1 MRISRLRLLVLLIAV
16 SLVVIAP
23 PAYCAGYPDHNIQM
37 IIPYVAGATGDIT
50 ARLLIEEMQ
59 KSLGVKIIPNNK
71 PGAASVLGTDAA
83 VRSKKDGYTLL
94 YSSASA
100 IIYAPIT
107 SPDIVHYNAFK
118 DLEPLGFHYWF
129 PQGIAVKSD
138 APWNSFTELIDYAR
152 KNPGK
157 LRVSTVG
164 VSSTPH
170 IMLEMIQD
178 ITGAKFT
185 HVPFEGGE
193 SVITALLGN
202 HVEVCCDGY
211 AKFKPHTD
219 AGKLKILL
227 ISKKLPFAPGIPTIA
242 EVGYKNETLPGTWYA
257 MYAPAGIPEDVRKV
271 LIPAVE
277 KAVKATKA
285 RIDQMGSIGEYKTPA
300 ETMKLQEEEYKR
312 AYDIAVK
319 VGLRKK

>member
-1 MRISRLRLLVLLIAV
+1 MRLYRLFLLALFLFAG
-16 SLVVIAP
+16 SGMIAP
-23 PAYCAGYPDHNIQM
+23 SASFATYPDHNIQL
-37 IIPYVAGATGDIT
+37 IVPYVAGATGDIT
-50 ARLLIEEMQ
+50 ARLLIEELQ
-59 KSLGVKIIPNNK
+59 KTLGVKIIPNNK

-107 SPDIVHYNAFK
+107 SPDVVHYNAFK
-118 DLEPLGFHYWF
+118 DLEPLGFHYFF
-129 PQGIAVKSD
+129 PQGIAVRSD
-138 APWNSFTELIDYAR
+138 APWNSFNELIDYAK

-178 ITGAKFT
+178 ITGARFT

-202 HVEVCCDGY
+202 HVEVTCDGY
-211 AKFKPHTD
+211 AKFKPHMD
-219 AGKLKILL
+219 AGKMKMLL
-227 ISKKLPFAPGIPTIA
+227 ISKKFPTLPNVPTIA
-242 EVGYKNETLPGTWYA
+242 EVGYKGETLPGTWYA
-257 MYAPAGIPEDVRKV
+257 VYAPAGIPEEARKV
-271 LIPAVE
+271 LIPAIE

-285 RIDQMGSIGEYKTPA
+285 KIDQMGSIGEYRTPA

>member
-1 MRISRLRLLVLLIAV
+1 MIV
-16 SLVVIAP
+16 P
-23 PAYCAGYPDHNIQM
+23 PAHSAGYPDHNIQM

-107 SPDIVHYNAFK
+107 SPDVVHYNAFK

-129 PQGIAVKSD
+129 PQGIGVRSD
-138 APWNSFTELIDYAR
+138 APWNSFTELIDYAK

-227 ISKKLPFAPGIPTIA
+227 ISKKLPFAPEYTDDSRGGLQKRDTPRHLVRHVRPCRHPGGC
-242 EVGYKNETLPGTWYA
+242 EKSSDPCGRESGEGDKSKNRPDGFHRRVQNSGRNHEA
-257 MYAPAGIPEDVRKV
+257 AGR
-271 LIPAVE
+271 
-277 KAVKATKA
+277 
-285 RIDQMGSIGEYKTPA
+285 RI
-300 ETMKLQEEEYKR
+300 
-312 AYDIAVK
+312 
-319 VGLRKK
+319 

>member
-1 MRISRLRLLVLLIAV
+1 M
-16 SLVVIAP
+16 
-23 PAYCAGYPDHNIQM
+23 
-37 IIPYVAGATGDIT
+37 
-50 ARLLIEEMQ
+50 
-59 KSLGVKIIPNNK
+59 
-71 PGAASVLGTDAA
+71 
-83 VRSKKDGYTLL
+83 
-94 YSSASA
+94 
-100 IIYAPIT
+100 
-107 SPDIVHYNAFK
+107 
-118 DLEPLGFHYWF
+118 
-129 PQGIAVKSD
+129 
-138 APWNSFTELIDYAR
+138 
-152 KNPGK
+152 
-157 LRVSTVG
+157 
-164 VSSTPH
+164 
-170 IMLEMIQD
+170 
-178 ITGAKFT
+178 
-185 HVPFEGGE
+185 
-193 SVITALLGN
+193 
-202 HVEVCCDGY
+202 EVCCDGY

-271 LIPAVE
+271 LIPVVE

>member
-1 MRISRLRLLVLLIAV
+1 MIASPV
-16 SLVVIAP
+16 SSA
-23 PAYCAGYPDHNIQM
+23 AYPDHNIQL
-37 IIPYVAGATGDIT
+37 IVPYVAGATGDIT
-50 ARLLIEEMQ
+50 ARLLIEELQ
-59 KSLGVKIIPNNK
+59 KTLGVKIIPNNK

-107 SPDIVHYNAFK
+107 SPDVVHYNPFK
-118 DLEPLGFHYWF
+118 DLEPLGFHYFF
-129 PQGIAVKSD
+129 PQGIAVRSD
-138 APWNSFTELIDYAR
+138 APWNSFTELIDYA
-152 KNPGK
+152 KNNPGK

-193 SVITALLGN
+193 SVITALLGG
-202 HVEVCCDGY
+202 HVEVTCDGY
-211 AKFKPHTD
+211 AKFKPHVD
-219 AGKLKILL
+219 AGKMKILL
-227 ISKKLPFAPGIPTIA
+227 ISKKLPALPNVPTIA
-242 EVGYKNETLPGTWYA
+242 EAGYKGETLPGTWYA
-257 MYAPAGIPEDVRKV
+257 VYAPAGIPEEVRKV
-271 LIPAVE
+271 LVPAVE
-277 KAVKATKA
+277 KAVKATKTK
-285 RIDQMGSIGEYKTPA
+285 IDQMGSIGEYRTPA